1 MTTIDTPE
9 FDLALEQ
16 DASGEFH
23 RSVQEFLAR
32 SLVDMSASS
41 FSAGSLRSNS
51 NRRRRSRRRSRRA
64 TDVIRFSAAQISS
77 RSVQPITS

>member
-23 RSVQEFLAR
+23 RSVQEFLSR
-32 SLVDMSASS
+32 SLADVRQQLQRGLSPLEFEQAKKIET
-41 FSAGSLRSNS
+41 ALE
-51 NRRRRSRRRSRRA
+51 RA

>member
-32 SLVDMSASS
+32 SLVDIRQQLQRGLSPLEFEQAKKIET
-41 FSAGSLRSNS
+41 ALEK
-51 NRRRRSRRRSRRA
+51 A
-64 TDVIRFSAAQISS
+64 ADVIRFSAAQISS